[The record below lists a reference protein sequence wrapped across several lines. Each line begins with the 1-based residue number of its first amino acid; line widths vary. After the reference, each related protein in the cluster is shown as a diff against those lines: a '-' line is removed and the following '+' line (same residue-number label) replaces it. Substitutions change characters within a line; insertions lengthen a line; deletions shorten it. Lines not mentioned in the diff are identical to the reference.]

1 MNSLRTKQVLKG
13 ALVILFAV
21 STSVPQWTVYGE
33 SISSESESREVE
45 TTETTDAGNETKS
58 STSQTETNTETTA
71 ETSVTSTDQETTA
84 TTDNQQ
90 TDEATATETPN
101 DKSSSAKV
109 SDKENGTE
117 NDDIGKGEN
126 FNGKKY
132 LNYFGKQMTDILN
145 GPVDEINARLIGL
158 VLSELFGKD
167 YGVDKEIIKHLI
179 ATYLLYDI
187 AFSKNSV
194 LMSMLGGTDDGTTP
208 TENTG
213 FYPNTKQLHQTVLN
227 KQDGKM
233 MDVYAYYVDQGSDK
247 TVMIHGGFRGN
258 WNNGIVTEEY
268 NDFYKAGYNLLFV
281 DSRATGNS
289 GGDYVT
295 YGQYESDDVLYW
307 INQEVRERPSQKIL
321 LYGGSMGAATMMSV
335 LAKDIP
341 VNVKGI
347 IENCGFASIDEQLRF
362 TYSQTVV
369 PALPPAIKNQ
379 LDIIGDQEHEDLFMG
394 LLKQYYF
401 DQEMHLDPTAALPT
415 IGMSGSLPK
424 LIIHGTADDVVPV
437 SNAQKLYELAGGYK
451 DLLLVEGAG
460 HGKAQEVDHAAYT
473 KHVTD
478 FLKVV
483 FHDQINVKYVD
494 ENNKSL
500 LKDQDEIWLYGAYGE
515 NYVTEQK
522 TFEGYELANVEGPT
536 EGVFNETTPTIIYHY
551 KKIPVV
557 PPKKQDPAE
566 NADNKGKDEPR
577 DDQSSDDTLPIQM
590 TVKVQKK
597 TDAKKEC
604 CRKLGKRNI
613 RFSFIQ
619 VDFYLLARL
628 SHGFGEEREGK

>member
-1 MNSLRTKQVLKG
+1 MLKG
-13 ALVILFAV
+13 ALVVLFAV
-21 STSVPQWTVYGE
+21 STNVPQWSVYGE
-33 SISSESESREVE
+33 SIFSESGSREVE
-45 TTETTDAGNETKS
+45 TTETTDARNETKS
-58 STSQTETNTETTA
+58 STSQTETSTETTA

-90 TDEATATETPN
+90 TDEATATKTPN

-167 YGVDKEIIKHLI
+167 YDVDKEIIKHLI

-233 MDVYAYYVDQGSDK
+233 MDVYAYYVYQGSDK

-500 LKDQDEIWLYGAYGE
+500 LKDQDEIRLYGAYGE

-597 TDAKKEC
+597 TDTKKGMLPKTGEKKHSLLIYSGGFLSASTIITWIWR
-604 CRKLGKRNI
+604 RKRG
-613 RFSFIQ
+613 
-619 VDFYLLARL
+619 
-628 SHGFGEEREGK
+628 

>member
-1 MNSLRTKQVLKG
+1 MERVSFPNRDLGRSKPRKQLM
-13 ALVILFAV
+13 L
-21 STSVPQWTVYGE
+21 
-33 SISSESESREVE
+33 
-45 TTETTDAGNETKS
+45 ETKS
-58 STSQTETNTETTA
+58 STSQTETSTETTA

-362 TYSQTVV
+362 TYRQTVV

-460 HGKAQEVDHAAYT
+460 HGKAQEIDHAAYT

-536 EGVFNETTPTIIYHY
+536 EGVFNETAPTIIYHY

-597 TDAKKEC
+597 TDTKKGMLPKTGEKKHSLLIYSGGFLSASTIITWIWR
-604 CRKLGKRNI
+604 RKRG
-613 RFSFIQ
+613 
-619 VDFYLLARL
+619 
-628 SHGFGEEREGK
+628 

>member
-1 MNSLRTKQVLKG
+1 MLKG
-13 ALVILFAV
+13 ALVVLFAV
-21 STSVPQWTVYGE
+21 STNVPQWSVYGE
-33 SISSESESREVE
+33 SIFSESGSREVE
-45 TTETTDAGNETKS
+45 TTETTDARNETKS
-58 STSQTETNTETTA
+58 STSQTETSTETTA

-90 TDEATATETPN
+90 TDEATATKTPN

-500 LKDQDEIWLYGAYGE
+500 LKDQDEIRLYGAYGE

-577 DDQSSDDTLPIQM
+577 DDQSNDDTLPIQI

-597 TDAKKEC
+597 TDTKKGMLPKTGEKKHSLFIYSGGFLSASTIITWIWR
-604 CRKLGKRNI
+604 RKRG
-613 RFSFIQ
+613 
-619 VDFYLLARL
+619 
-628 SHGFGEEREGK
+628 

>member
-1 MNSLRTKQVLKG
+1 MNRLRTKQVLKG
-13 ALVILFAV
+13 ALVVLFAV
-21 STSVPQWTVYGE
+21 STNVPQWSVYGE
-33 SISSESESREVE
+33 SIFSESESREVE
-45 TTETTDAGNETKS
+45 TTETTDARNETKS
-58 STSQTETNTETTA
+58 STSQTETSTETTA

-90 TDEATATETPN
+90 TDEATATKTPN

-247 TVMIHGGFRGN
+247 IVMIHGGFRGN

-500 LKDQDEIWLYGAYGE
+500 LKDQDEIRLYGAYGE

-597 TDAKKEC
+597 TDTKKGMLPKTGEKKHSLLIYSGGFLSASTIITWIWR
-604 CRKLGKRNI
+604 RKRG
-613 RFSFIQ
+613 
-619 VDFYLLARL
+619 
-628 SHGFGEEREGK
+628 

>member
-1 MNSLRTKQVLKG
+1 MNRLRTKQVLKG
-13 ALVILFAV
+13 ALVVLFAV
-21 STSVPQWTVYGE
+21 STNVPQWSVYGE
-33 SISSESESREVE
+33 SIFSESGSREVE
-45 TTETTDAGNETKS
+45 TTETTDARNETKS
-58 STSQTETNTETTA
+58 STSQTETSTETTA

-394 LLKQYYF
+394 LLKQYFF

-536 EGVFNETTPTIIYHY
+536 EGVFNETAPTIIYHY

-597 TDAKKEC
+597 TDTKKGMLPKTGEKKHSLLIYSGGFLSASTIITWIWR
-604 CRKLGKRNI
+604 RKRG
-613 RFSFIQ
+613 
-619 VDFYLLARL
+619 
-628 SHGFGEEREGK
+628 

>member
-1 MNSLRTKQVLKG
+1 MLKG
-13 ALVILFAV
+13 ALAVLFAV
-21 STSVPQWTVYGE
+21 STNVPQWSVYGE
-33 SISSESESREVE
+33 SIFSESGSREVE
-45 TTETTDAGNETKS
+45 TTETTDARNETKS
-58 STSQTETNTETTA
+58 STSQTETSTETTA

-90 TDEATATETPN
+90 TDEATATKTPN

-194 LMSMLGGTDDGTTP
+194 LMSMLGGTDDGKTP

-500 LKDQDEIWLYGAYGE
+500 LKDQDEIRLYGAYGE

-597 TDAKKEC
+597 TDTKKGMLPKTGGKKHSLLIYSGGFLSASTIITWIWR
-604 CRKLGKRNI
+604 RKRG
-613 RFSFIQ
+613 
-619 VDFYLLARL
+619 
-628 SHGFGEEREGK
+628 

>member
-1 MNSLRTKQVLKG
+1 MNRLRTKQVLKG
-13 ALVILFAV
+13 ALVVLFAV
-21 STSVPQWTVYGE
+21 STNVPQWSVYGE
-33 SISSESESREVE
+33 SIFSESGSREVE
-45 TTETTDAGNETKS
+45 TTETTDARNETKS
-58 STSQTETNTETTA
+58 STSQTETSTETTV

-90 TDEATATETPN
+90 TDEATATKTPN

-247 TVMIHGGFRGN
+247 IVMIHGGFRGN

-500 LKDQDEIWLYGAYGE
+500 LKDQDEIRLYGAYGE

-597 TDAKKEC
+597 TDTKKGMLPKTGEKKHSLLIYSGGFLSASTIITWIWR
-604 CRKLGKRNI
+604 RKRG
-613 RFSFIQ
+613 
-619 VDFYLLARL
+619 
-628 SHGFGEEREGK
+628 

>member
-1 MNSLRTKQVLKG
+1 MLKG
-13 ALVILFAV
+13 ALVVLFAV
-21 STSVPQWTVYGE
+21 STNVPQWSVYGE
-33 SISSESESREVE
+33 SIFSESGSREVE
-45 TTETTDAGNETKS
+45 TTETTDARNETKS
-58 STSQTETNTETTA
+58 STSQTETSTETTA

-90 TDEATATETPN
+90 TDEATATKTPN

-213 FYPNTKQLHQTVLN
+213 FYTNTKQLHQTVLN

-500 LKDQDEIWLYGAYGE
+500 LKDQDEIRLYGAYGE

-577 DDQSSDDTLPIQM
+577 DDQSSDDTLPLQM

-597 TDAKKEC
+597 TDTKKGMLPKTGEKKHSLLIYSGGFLSASTIITWIWR
-604 CRKLGKRNI
+604 RKRG
-613 RFSFIQ
+613 
-619 VDFYLLARL
+619 
-628 SHGFGEEREGK
+628 

>member
-1 MNSLRTKQVLKG
+1 MNRLRTKQVLKG
-13 ALVILFAV
+13 ALVVLFAV
-21 STSVPQWTVYGE
+21 STNVPQWSVYGE
-33 SISSESESREVE
+33 SIFSESGSREVE
-45 TTETTDAGNETKS
+45 TTETTDARNETKS
-58 STSQTETNTETTA
+58 STSQTETSTETTA

-379 LDIIGDQEHEDLFMG
+379 LDIIWDQEHEDLFMG

-536 EGVFNETTPTIIYHY
+536 EGVFNETAPTIIYHY

-597 TDAKKEC
+597 TDTKKGMLPKTGEKKHSLLIYSGGFLSAITIITWIWR
-604 CRKLGKRNI
+604 RKRG
-613 RFSFIQ
+613 
-619 VDFYLLARL
+619 
-628 SHGFGEEREGK
+628 

>member
-1 MNSLRTKQVLKG
+1 MNRLRTKQVLKG
-13 ALVILFAV
+13 ALVVLFAV
-21 STSVPQWTVYGE
+21 STNVPQWSVYGE
-33 SISSESESREVE
+33 SIFSESGSREVE
-45 TTETTDAGNETKS
+45 TTETTDARNETKS
-58 STSQTETNTETTA
+58 STSQTETSTETTA

-90 TDEATATETPN
+90 TDEATATKTPN

-167 YGVDKEIIKHLI
+167 YGIDKEIIKHLI

-500 LKDQDEIWLYGAYGE
+500 LKDQDEIRLYGAYGE

-597 TDAKKEC
+597 TDTKKGMLPKTGEKKHSLLIYSGGFLSASTIITWIWR
-604 CRKLGKRNI
+604 RKRG
-613 RFSFIQ
+613 
-619 VDFYLLARL
+619 
-628 SHGFGEEREGK
+628 

>member
-1 MNSLRTKQVLKG
+1 MNRLRTKQVLKG
-13 ALVILFAV
+13 ALVVLFAV
-21 STSVPQWTVYGE
+21 STNVPQWSVYGE
-33 SISSESESREVE
+33 SIFSESGSREVE
-45 TTETTDAGNETKS
+45 TTETTDARNETKS
-58 STSQTETNTETTA
+58 STSQTETSTETTA

-536 EGVFNETTPTIIYHY
+536 EGVFNETAPTIIYHY

-577 DDQSSDDTLPIQM
+577 DDQSSDDMLPIQM

-597 TDAKKEC
+597 TDTKKGMLPKTGEKKHSLLIYSGGFLSASTIITWIWR
-604 CRKLGKRNI
+604 RKRG
-613 RFSFIQ
+613 
-619 VDFYLLARL
+619 
-628 SHGFGEEREGK
+628 

>member
-1 MNSLRTKQVLKG
+1 MNRLRTKQVLKG
-13 ALVILFAV
+13 ALVVLFAV
-21 STSVPQWTVYGE
+21 STNVPQWSVYGE
-33 SISSESESREVE
+33 SIFSESGSREVE
-45 TTETTDAGNETKS
+45 TTETTDARNETKS
-58 STSQTETNTETTA
+58 STSQTETSTETTA

-90 TDEATATETPN
+90 TDEATATKTPN

-247 TVMIHGGFRGN
+247 IVMIHGGFRGN

-268 NDFYKAGYNLLFV
+268 NDFYNAGYNLLFV

-500 LKDQDEIWLYGAYGE
+500 LKDQDEIRLYGAYGE

-597 TDAKKEC
+597 TDTKKGMLPKTGEKKHSLLIYSC
-604 CRKLGKRNI
+604 GFLSASTIITWIWRRKRG
-613 RFSFIQ
+613 
-619 VDFYLLARL
+619 
-628 SHGFGEEREGK
+628 

>member
-1 MNSLRTKQVLKG
+1 MRTKQVLKG
-13 ALVILFAV
+13 ALVVLFAV
-21 STSVPQWTVYGE
+21 STNVPQWSVYGE
-33 SISSESESREVE
+33 SIFSESGSREVE
-45 TTETTDAGNETKS
+45 TTETTDARNETKS
-58 STSQTETNTETTA
+58 STSQTETSTETTA

-90 TDEATATETPN
+90 TDEATATKTPN

-132 LNYFGKQMTDILN
+132 LNYFGKQMTYILN

-500 LKDQDEIWLYGAYGE
+500 LKDQDEIRLYGAYGE

-577 DDQSSDDTLPIQM
+577 DDQSNDDTLPIQM

-597 TDAKKEC
+597 TDTKKGMLPKTGEKKHSLLIYSGGFLSASTIITWIWR
-604 CRKLGKRNI
+604 RKRG
-613 RFSFIQ
+613 
-619 VDFYLLARL
+619 
-628 SHGFGEEREGK
+628 

>member
-1 MNSLRTKQVLKG
+1 MLKG
-13 ALVILFAV
+13 ALVVLFAV
-21 STSVPQWTVYGE
+21 STNVPQWSVYGE
-33 SISSESESREVE
+33 SIFSESGSREVE
-45 TTETTDAGNETKS
+45 TTETTDARNETKS
-58 STSQTETNTETTA
+58 STSQTETSTETTA

-90 TDEATATETPN
+90 TDEATATKTPN

-500 LKDQDEIWLYGAYGE
+500 LKDQDEIRLYGAYGE

-577 DDQSSDDTLPIQM
+577 DDQSNDDTLPIQM

-597 TDAKKEC
+597 TDTKKGMLPKTGEKKHSLFIYSGGFLSASTIITWIWR
-604 CRKLGKRNI
+604 RKRG
-613 RFSFIQ
+613 
-619 VDFYLLARL
+619 
-628 SHGFGEEREGK
+628 

>member
-1 MNSLRTKQVLKG
+1 MRTKQVLKG
-13 ALVILFAV
+13 ALVVLFAV
-21 STSVPQWTVYGE
+21 STNIPQWSVYGE
-33 SISSESESREVE
+33 SIFSESGSREVE
-45 TTETTDAGNETKS
+45 TTETTDARNETKS
-58 STSQTETNTETTA
+58 STSQTETSTETTA

-90 TDEATATETPN
+90 TDEATATKTPN

-213 FYPNTKQLHQTVLN
+213 FYTNTKQLHQTVLN

-500 LKDQDEIWLYGAYGE
+500 LKDQDEIRLYGAYGE

-597 TDAKKEC
+597 TDTKKGMLPKTGEKKHSLLIYSGGFLSASTIITWIWR
-604 CRKLGKRNI
+604 RKRG
-613 RFSFIQ
+613 
-619 VDFYLLARL
+619 
-628 SHGFGEEREGK
+628 

>member
-1 MNSLRTKQVLKG
+1 MNRLRTKQVLKG
-13 ALVILFAV
+13 ALVVLFAV
-21 STSVPQWTVYGE
+21 STNVPQWSVYGE
-33 SISSESESREVE
+33 SIFSESGSREVE
-45 TTETTDAGNETKS
+45 TTETTDARNETKS
-58 STSQTETNTETTA
+58 STSQTETSTETTA

-90 TDEATATETPN
+90 TDEATATKTPN

-500 LKDQDEIWLYGAYGE
+500 LKDQDEIRLYGAYGE

-597 TDAKKEC
+597 TDTKKEC

>member
-1 MNSLRTKQVLKG
+1 MLKG
-13 ALVILFAV
+13 ALVVLFAV
-21 STSVPQWTVYGE
+21 STNVPQWSVYGE
-33 SISSESESREVE
+33 SIFSESGSREVE
-45 TTETTDAGNETKS
+45 TTETTDARNETKS
-58 STSQTETNTETTA
+58 STSQTETSTETTA

-90 TDEATATETPN
+90 TDEATATKTPN

-347 IENCGFASIDEQLRF
+347 IENCGFASIDEQLHF

-401 DQEMHLDPTAALPT
+401 DQEIHLDPTAALPT

-500 LKDQDEIWLYGAYGE
+500 LKDQDEIRLYGAYGE

-597 TDAKKEC
+597 TDTKKGMLPKTGEKKHSLLIYSGGFLSASTIITWIWR
-604 CRKLGKRNI
+604 RKRG
-613 RFSFIQ
+613 
-619 VDFYLLARL
+619 
-628 SHGFGEEREGK
+628 

>member
-1 MNSLRTKQVLKG
+1 MNRLRTKQVLKG
-13 ALVILFAV
+13 ALVVLFAV
-21 STSVPQWTVYGE
+21 STNVPQWSVYGE
-33 SISSESESREVE
+33 SIFSESGSREVE
-45 TTETTDAGNETKS
+45 TTETTDARNETKS
-58 STSQTETNTETTA
+58 STSQTETSTETTA

-90 TDEATATETPN
+90 TDEATATKTPN

-247 TVMIHGGFRGN
+247 IVMIHGGFRGN

-424 LIIHGTADDVVPV
+424 LIIHGTADDVVPL

-500 LKDQDEIWLYGAYGE
+500 LKDQDEIRLYGAYGE

-597 TDAKKEC
+597 TDTKKGMLPKTGEKKHSLLIYSGGFLSASTIITWIWR
-604 CRKLGKRNI
+604 RKRG
-613 RFSFIQ
+613 
-619 VDFYLLARL
+619 
-628 SHGFGEEREGK
+628 

>member
-1 MNSLRTKQVLKG
+1 MNRLRTKQVLKG
-13 ALVILFAV
+13 ALVVLFAV
-21 STSVPQWTVYGE
+21 STNVPQWSVYGE
-33 SISSESESREVE
+33 SIFSESGSREVE
-45 TTETTDAGNETKS
+45 TTETTDARNETKS
-58 STSQTETNTETTA
+58 STSQTETSTETTA

-90 TDEATATETPN
+90 TDEATATKTPN

-213 FYPNTKQLHQTVLN
+213 FYTNTKQLHQTVLN

-394 LLKQYYF
+394 LFKQYYF

-500 LKDQDEIWLYGAYGE
+500 LKDQDEIRLYGAYGE

-597 TDAKKEC
+597 TDTKKGMLPKTGEKKHSLLIYSGGFLSASTIITWIWR
-604 CRKLGKRNI
+604 RKRG
-613 RFSFIQ
+613 
-619 VDFYLLARL
+619 
-628 SHGFGEEREGK
+628 

>member
-1 MNSLRTKQVLKG
+1 MLKG
-13 ALVILFAV
+13 ALVVLFAV
-21 STSVPQWTVYGE
+21 STNVPQWSVYGE
-33 SISSESESREVE
+33 SIFSESGSREVE
-45 TTETTDAGNETKS
+45 TTETTDARNETKS
-58 STSQTETNTETTA
+58 STSQTETSTETTA

-379 LDIIGDQEHEDLFMG
+379 LDIIWDQEHEDLFMG

-424 LIIHGTADDVVPV
+424 LIIYGTADDVVPV

-536 EGVFNETTPTIIYHY
+536 EGVFNETAPTIIYHY

-597 TDAKKEC
+597 TDTKKGMLPKTGEKKHSLLIYSGGFLSASTIITWIWR
-604 CRKLGKRNI
+604 RKRG
-613 RFSFIQ
+613 
-619 VDFYLLARL
+619 
-628 SHGFGEEREGK
+628 

>member
-1 MNSLRTKQVLKG
+1 MLKG
-13 ALVILFAV
+13 ALVVLFAV
-21 STSVPQWTVYGE
+21 STNVPQWSVYGE
-33 SISSESESREVE
+33 SIFSESGSREVE
-45 TTETTDAGNETKS
+45 TTETTDARNETKS
-58 STSQTETNTETTA
+58 STSQTETSTETTA

-90 TDEATATETPN
+90 TDEATATKTPN

-500 LKDQDEIWLYGAYGE
+500 LKDQDEIRLYGAYGE

-597 TDAKKEC
+597 EC

>member
-1 MNSLRTKQVLKG
+1 MLKG
-13 ALVILFAV
+13 ALVVLFAV
-21 STSVPQWTVYGE
+21 STNVPQWSVYGE
-33 SISSESESREVE
+33 SIFSESGSREVE
-45 TTETTDAGNETKS
+45 TTETTDARNETKS
-58 STSQTETNTETTA
+58 STSQTETSTETTA

-90 TDEATATETPN
+90 TDEATATKTPN

-401 DQEMHLDPTAALPT
+401 DQEIHLDPTAALPT

-500 LKDQDEIWLYGAYGE
+500 LKDQDEIRLYGAYGE

-597 TDAKKEC
+597 TDTKKGMLPKTGEKKHSLLIYSGGFLSASTIITWIWR
-604 CRKLGKRNI
+604 RKRG
-613 RFSFIQ
+613 
-619 VDFYLLARL
+619 
-628 SHGFGEEREGK
+628 

>member
-1 MNSLRTKQVLKG
+1 MNRLRTKQVLKG
-13 ALVILFAV
+13 ALVVLFAV
-21 STSVPQWTVYGE
+21 STNVPQWSVYGE
-33 SISSESESREVE
+33 SIFSESGSREVE
-45 TTETTDAGNETKS
+45 TTETTDARNETKS
-58 STSQTETNTETTA
+58 STSQTETSTETTA

-90 TDEATATETPN
+90 TDEATATKTPN

-597 TDAKKEC
+597 TDTKKGMLPKTGEKKHSLLIYSGGFLSASTIITWIWR
-604 CRKLGKRNI
+604 RKRG
-613 RFSFIQ
+613 
-619 VDFYLLARL
+619 
-628 SHGFGEEREGK
+628 

>member
-1 MNSLRTKQVLKG
+1 MNRLRTKQVLKG
-13 ALVILFAV
+13 ALVVLFAV
-21 STSVPQWTVYGE
+21 STNVPQWSVYGE
-33 SISSESESREVE
+33 SIFSESGSREVE
-45 TTETTDAGNETKS
+45 TTETTDARNETKS
-58 STSQTETNTETTA
+58 STSQTETSTETTA

-90 TDEATATETPN
+90 TDEATATKTPN

-247 TVMIHGGFRGN
+247 TVMIHVGFRGN

-500 LKDQDEIWLYGAYGE
+500 LKDQDEIRLYGAYGE

-597 TDAKKEC
+597 TDTKKGMLPKTGEKKHSLLIYSGGFLSASTIITWIWR
-604 CRKLGKRNI
+604 RKRG
-613 RFSFIQ
+613 
-619 VDFYLLARL
+619 
-628 SHGFGEEREGK
+628 

>member
-1 MNSLRTKQVLKG
+1 MRTKQVLKG

-258 WNNGIVTEEY
+258 WNNGIITEEY
-268 NDFYKAGYNLLFV
+268 DDFYKAGYNLLFV

-362 TYSQTVV
+362 TYNQTVV
-369 PALPPAIKNQ
+369 PALPDAIKNQ
-379 LDIIGDQEHEDLFMG
+379 LDIIGDQEHEYLFMG

-401 DQEMHLDPTAALPT
+401 DQEMHLDTKAALPT
-415 IGMSGSLPK
+415 IGMSDSLPK

-437 SNAQKLYELAGGYK
+437 SNAQKLYELSGGYK

-536 EGVFNETTPTIIYHY
+536 EGVFNETIPTIIYHY
-551 KKIPVV
+551 KKIPVA
-557 PPKKQDPAE
+557 PPKKQDPTE
-566 NADNKGKDEPR
+566 NADNKGKNEPR
-577 DDQSSDDTLPIQM
+577 EDQSSDDTQPIQM

-604 CRKLGKRNI
+604 CRKLEKRNI

>member
-1 MNSLRTKQVLKG
+1 MLKG
-13 ALVILFAV
+13 ALVVLFAV
-21 STSVPQWTVYGE
+21 STNVPQWSVYGE
-33 SISSESESREVE
+33 SIFSESGSREVE
-45 TTETTDAGNETKS
+45 TTETTDARNETKS
-58 STSQTETNTETTA
+58 STSQTETSTETTA

-90 TDEATATETPN
+90 TDEATATKTPN

-213 FYPNTKQLHQTVLN
+213 FYTNTKQLHQTVLN

-233 MDVYAYYVDQGSDK
+233 MDVYAYYFDQGSDK

-500 LKDQDEIWLYGAYGE
+500 LKDQDEIRLYGAYGE

-522 TFEGYELANVEGPT
+522 TFEGYELANVEGST

-597 TDAKKEC
+597 TDTKKGMLPKTGEKKHSLLIYSGGFLSASTIITWIWR
-604 CRKLGKRNI
+604 RKRG
-613 RFSFIQ
+613 
-619 VDFYLLARL
+619 
-628 SHGFGEEREGK
+628 

>member
-1 MNSLRTKQVLKG
+1 MNRLRTKQVLKG
-13 ALVILFAV
+13 ALVVLFAV
-21 STSVPQWTVYGE
+21 STNVPQWSVYGE
-33 SISSESESREVE
+33 SIFSESGSREVE
-45 TTETTDAGNETKS
+45 TTETTDARNETKS
-58 STSQTETNTETTA
+58 STSQTETSTETTA

-307 INQEVRERPSQKIL
+307 INQEVRERTSQKIL

-379 LDIIGDQEHEDLFMG
+379 LDIIWDQEHEDLFMG

-536 EGVFNETTPTIIYHY
+536 EGVFNETAPTIIYHY

-597 TDAKKEC
+597 TDTKKGMLPKTGEKKHSLLIYSGGFLSASTIITWIWR
-604 CRKLGKRNI
+604 RKRG
-613 RFSFIQ
+613 
-619 VDFYLLARL
+619 
-628 SHGFGEEREGK
+628 

>member
-1 MNSLRTKQVLKG
+1 MLKG
-13 ALVILFAV
+13 ALVVLFAV
-21 STSVPQWTVYGE
+21 STNVPQWSVYGE
-33 SISSESESREVE
+33 SIFSESGSREVE
-45 TTETTDAGNETKS
+45 TTETTDARNETKS
-58 STSQTETNTETTA
+58 STSQTETSTETTA

-437 SNAQKLYELAGGYK
+437 SNAQKLYELAGEYK

-536 EGVFNETTPTIIYHY
+536 EGVFNETAPTIIYHY

-597 TDAKKEC
+597 TDTKKGMLPKTGEKKHSLLIYSGGFLSASTIITWIWR
-604 CRKLGKRNI
+604 RKRG
-613 RFSFIQ
+613 
-619 VDFYLLARL
+619 
-628 SHGFGEEREGK
+628 

>member
-1 MNSLRTKQVLKG
+1 MRIKQVLKG
-13 ALVILFAV
+13 ALVVLFAV
-21 STSVPQWTVYGE
+21 STNVPQWSVYGE
-33 SISSESESREVE
+33 SIFSESGSREVE
-45 TTETTDAGNETKS
+45 TTETTDARNETKS
-58 STSQTETNTETTA
+58 STSQTETSTETTA

-90 TDEATATETPN
+90 TDEATATKTPN

-213 FYPNTKQLHQTVLN
+213 FYTNTKQLHQTVLN

-500 LKDQDEIWLYGAYGE
+500 LKDQDEIRLYGAYGE

-597 TDAKKEC
+597 TDTKKGMLPKTGEKKHSLLIYSGGFLSASTIITWIWR
-604 CRKLGKRNI
+604 RKRG
-613 RFSFIQ
+613 
-619 VDFYLLARL
+619 
-628 SHGFGEEREGK
+628 

>member
-1 MNSLRTKQVLKG
+1 MRTKQVLKG
-13 ALVILFAV
+13 ALVVLFAV
-21 STSVPQWTVYGE
+21 STNVPQWSVYGE
-33 SISSESESREVE
+33 SIFSESGSREVE
-45 TTETTDAGNETKS
+45 TTETTDARNETKS
-58 STSQTETNTETTA
+58 STSQTETSTETTA

-90 TDEATATETPN
+90 TDEATATKTPN

-500 LKDQDEIWLYGAYGE
+500 LKDQDEIRLYGAYGE

-577 DDQSSDDTLPIQM
+577 DDQSNDDTLPIQM

-597 TDAKKEC
+597 TDTKKGMLPKTGEKKHSLFIYSGGFLSASTIITWIWR
-604 CRKLGKRNI
+604 RKRG
-613 RFSFIQ
+613 
-619 VDFYLLARL
+619 
-628 SHGFGEEREGK
+628 

>member
-1 MNSLRTKQVLKG
+1 MNQLRTKQVLKG
-13 ALVILFAV
+13 ALVVLFAV
-21 STSVPQWTVYGE
+21 STNVPQWSVYGE
-33 SISSESESREVE
+33 SIFSESGSREVE
-45 TTETTDAGNETKS
+45 TTETTDARNETKS
-58 STSQTETNTETTA
+58 STSQTETSTETTA

-536 EGVFNETTPTIIYHY
+536 EGVFNETAPTIIYHY

-597 TDAKKEC
+597 TDTKKGMLPKTGEKKHSLLIYSGGFLSASTIITWIWR
-604 CRKLGKRNI
+604 RKRG
-613 RFSFIQ
+613 
-619 VDFYLLARL
+619 
-628 SHGFGEEREGK
+628 

>member
-1 MNSLRTKQVLKG
+1 MRTKQVLKG
-13 ALVILFAV
+13 ALVVLFAV
-21 STSVPQWTVYGE
+21 STNVPQWSVYGE
-33 SISSESESREVE
+33 SIFSESGSREVE
-45 TTETTDAGNETKS
+45 TTETTDARNETKS
-58 STSQTETNTETTA
+58 STSQTETSTETTA
-71 ETSVTSTDQETTA
+71 KTSVTSTDQETTA

-90 TDEATATETPN
+90 TDEATATKTPN

-247 TVMIHGGFRGN
+247 IVMIHGGFRGN

-500 LKDQDEIWLYGAYGE
+500 LKDQDEIRLYGAYGE

-597 TDAKKEC
+597 TDTKKGMLPKTGEKKHSLLIYSGGFLSASTIITWIWR
-604 CRKLGKRNI
+604 RKRG
-613 RFSFIQ
+613 
-619 VDFYLLARL
+619 
-628 SHGFGEEREGK
+628 

>member
-1 MNSLRTKQVLKG
+1 MNRLRTKQVLKG
-13 ALVILFAV
+13 ALVVLFAV
-21 STSVPQWTVYGE
+21 STNVPQWSVYGE
-33 SISSESESREVE
+33 SIFSESGSREVE
-45 TTETTDAGNETKS
+45 TTETTDARNETKS
-58 STSQTETNTETTA
+58 STSQTETSTETTA

-90 TDEATATETPN
+90 TDEATATKTPN

-158 VLSELFGKD
+158 VLRELFGKD

-500 LKDQDEIWLYGAYGE
+500 LKDQDEIRLYGAYGE

-597 TDAKKEC
+597 TDTKKGMLPKTGEKKHSLLIYSGGFLSASTIITWIWR
-604 CRKLGKRNI
+604 RKRG
-613 RFSFIQ
+613 
-619 VDFYLLARL
+619 
-628 SHGFGEEREGK
+628 

>member
-1 MNSLRTKQVLKG
+1 MLKG
-13 ALVILFAV
+13 ALVVLFAV
-21 STSVPQWTVYGE
+21 STNVPQWSVYGE
-33 SISSESESREVE
+33 SIFSESGSREVE
-45 TTETTDAGNETKS
+45 TTETTDARNETKS
-58 STSQTETNTETTA
+58 STSQTETSTETTA

-268 NDFYKAGYNLLFV
+268 NDFYKARV
-281 DSRATGNS
+281 
-289 GGDYVT
+289 
-295 YGQYESDDVLYW
+295 
-307 INQEVRERPSQKIL
+307 
-321 LYGGSMGAATMMSV
+321 
-335 LAKDIP
+335 
-341 VNVKGI
+341 
-347 IENCGFASIDEQLRF
+347 
-362 TYSQTVV
+362 
-369 PALPPAIKNQ
+369 
-379 LDIIGDQEHEDLFMG
+379 
-394 LLKQYYF
+394 
-401 DQEMHLDPTAALPT
+401 
-415 IGMSGSLPK
+415 
-424 LIIHGTADDVVPV
+424 
-437 SNAQKLYELAGGYK
+437 
-451 DLLLVEGAG
+451 
-460 HGKAQEVDHAAYT
+460 
-473 KHVTD
+473 
-478 FLKVV
+478 
-483 FHDQINVKYVD
+483 
-494 ENNKSL
+494 
-500 LKDQDEIWLYGAYGE
+500 
-515 NYVTEQK
+515 
-522 TFEGYELANVEGPT
+522 
-536 EGVFNETTPTIIYHY
+536 
-551 KKIPVV
+551 
-557 PPKKQDPAE
+557 
-566 NADNKGKDEPR
+566 
-577 DDQSSDDTLPIQM
+577 
-590 TVKVQKK
+590 
-597 TDAKKEC
+597 
-604 CRKLGKRNI
+604 
-613 RFSFIQ
+613 
-619 VDFYLLARL
+619 
-628 SHGFGEEREGK
+628 

>member
-1 MNSLRTKQVLKG
+1 MLKG
-13 ALVILFAV
+13 ALVALFAV
-21 STSVPQWTVYGE
+21 STNVPQWSVYGE
-33 SISSESESREVE
+33 SIFSESGSREVE
-45 TTETTDAGNETKS
+45 TTETTDARNETKS
-58 STSQTETNTETTA
+58 STSQTETSTETTA

-90 TDEATATETPN
+90 TDEATATKTSN
-101 DKSSSAKV
+101 DESPSAKV

-268 NDFYKAGYNLLFV
+268 NDFYKEGYNLLFV

-536 EGVFNETTPTIIYHY
+536 EGVFNETAPTIIYHY

-597 TDAKKEC
+597 TDTKKGMLPKTGEKKHSLLIYSGGFLSASTIITWIWR
-604 CRKLGKRNI
+604 RKRG
-613 RFSFIQ
+613 
-619 VDFYLLARL
+619 
-628 SHGFGEEREGK
+628 

>member
-1 MNSLRTKQVLKG
+1 MNRLRTKQVLKG
-13 ALVILFAV
+13 ALVVLFAV
-21 STSVPQWTVYGE
+21 STNVPQWSVYGE
-33 SISSESESREVE
+33 SIFSESGSREVE
-45 TTETTDAGNETKS
+45 TTKTTDARNETKS
-58 STSQTETNTETTA
+58 STSQTETSTETTA

-500 LKDQDEIWLYGAYGE
+500 LKDQDEIRLYGAYGE

-597 TDAKKEC
+597 TDTKKGMLPKTGEKKHSLLIYSGGFLSASTIITWIWR
-604 CRKLGKRNI
+604 RKRG
-613 RFSFIQ
+613 
-619 VDFYLLARL
+619 
-628 SHGFGEEREGK
+628 

>member
-1 MNSLRTKQVLKG
+1 MLKG
-13 ALVILFAV
+13 ALVVLFAV
-21 STSVPQWTVYGE
+21 STNVPQWSVYGE
-33 SISSESESREVE
+33 SIFSESGSREVE
-45 TTETTDAGNETKS
+45 TTETTDARNETKS
-58 STSQTETNTETTA
+58 STSQTETSTETTA

-522 TFEGYELANVEGPT
+522 TFEGYKLANVEGPT
-536 EGVFNETTPTIIYHY
+536 EGVFNETAPTIIYHY

-597 TDAKKEC
+597 TDTKKGMLPKTGEKKHSLLIYSGGFLSASTIITWIWR
-604 CRKLGKRNI
+604 RKRG
-613 RFSFIQ
+613 
-619 VDFYLLARL
+619 
-628 SHGFGEEREGK
+628 

>member
-1 MNSLRTKQVLKG
+1 MLKG
-13 ALVILFAV
+13 ALVVLFAV
-21 STSVPQWTVYGE
+21 STNVPQWSVYGE
-33 SISSESESREVE
+33 SIFSESGSREVE
-45 TTETTDAGNETKS
+45 TTETTDARNETKS
-58 STSQTETNTETTA
+58 STSQTETSTETTA

-90 TDEATATETPN
+90 TDEATATKTPN

-247 TVMIHGGFRGN
+247 IVMIHGGFRGN

-500 LKDQDEIWLYGAYGE
+500 LKDQDEIRLYGAYGE

-597 TDAKKEC
+597 TDTKKGMLPKTGEKKHSLLIYSGGFLSASTIITWIWR
-604 CRKLGKRNI
+604 RKRG
-613 RFSFIQ
+613 
-619 VDFYLLARL
+619 
-628 SHGFGEEREGK
+628 